1 MSLFLQEHLNVSL
14 EDLVVSSRGG
24 GSLRISKEITKRK
37 SFSTHLRTRKLR
49 AELILLTINFGINAS
64 MNG

>member
-24 GSLRISKEITKRK
+24 TLLGSPKRLTERK